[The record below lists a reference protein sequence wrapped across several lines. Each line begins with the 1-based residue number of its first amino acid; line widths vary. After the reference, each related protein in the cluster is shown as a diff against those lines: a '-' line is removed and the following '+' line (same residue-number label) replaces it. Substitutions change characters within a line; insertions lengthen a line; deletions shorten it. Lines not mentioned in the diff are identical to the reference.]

1 MSEQQQLRSPLDSD
15 RGVTNIKDGVVSKIA
30 SMAAREVPGVYLGG
44 SASRAAGG
52 FLENVTGSSGGSRG
66 VSVEVGR
73 VETAIDLK
81 MGIDYGRNILE
92 AVEEVRRRIS
102 DRVTQMTGLRI
113 TELNVT
119 ISDVVF
125 PGDDDGEGG
134 SDGGAGRALSAGS
147 SRTAPPARTVNLETG
162 VGDREVGGVEPRS
175 RTHTEAQSGPVPEE
189 EVRVER
195 QPLRED
201 ETAEL
206 RVGEGEVEKHRKSQG
221 SRRSGEDD
229 TRRFDTRTRDT
240 ERDNDK

>member
-1 MSEQQQLRSPLDSD
+1 MTEQQQLRSPLDSE
-15 RGVTNIKDGVVSKIA
+15 RGVTTIKDGVVSQIA
-30 SMAAREVPGVYLGG
+30 GMAAREVKGVYLGG
-44 SASRAAGG
+44 STSRAAGG
-52 FLENVTGSSGGSRG
+52 LLENVTGSTGSSRG

-119 ISDVVF
+119 ISDVVY
-125 PGDDDGEGG
+125 PGDETGDGEADGG
-134 SDGGAGRALSAGS
+134 SRREVTSGTTR
-147 SRTAPPARTVNLETG
+147 PARTVDLQTG

-175 RTHTEAQSGPVPEE
+175 RTRTEARSGPVPEE

-206 RVGEGEVEKHRKSQG
+206 RVGEGEVEKHRKPD
-221 SRRSGEDD
+221 EDD
-229 TRRFDTRTRDT
+229 TRRLDRRGQ
-240 ERDNDK
+240 

>member
-1 MSEQQQLRSPLDSD
+1 MSEQQQLRSPLDSE
-15 RGVTNIKDGVVSKIA
+15 RGVTTIKDGVVSRIA
-30 SMAAREVPGVYLGG
+30 SMAAREVEGVYLGG

-81 MGIDYGRNILE
+81 MGIEYGRNILE

-125 PGDDDGEGG
+125 PGDEAGDEERPAAV
-134 SDGGAGRALSAGS
+134 SSGRARELDSGDRTQPAPTFDTTSRSAGG
-147 SRTAPPARTVNLETG
+147 REAGDAET
-162 VGDREVGGVEPRS
+162 RRGGTS
-175 RTHTEAQSGPVPEE
+175 TEAPTGARGPA
-189 EVRVER
+189 
-195 QPLRED
+195 RED
-201 ETAEL
+201 ETTEM
-206 RVGEGEVEKHRKSQG
+206 
-221 SRRSGEDD
+221 RREDV
-229 TRRFDTRTRDT
+229 TRRDEGG
-240 ERDNDK
+240 ER